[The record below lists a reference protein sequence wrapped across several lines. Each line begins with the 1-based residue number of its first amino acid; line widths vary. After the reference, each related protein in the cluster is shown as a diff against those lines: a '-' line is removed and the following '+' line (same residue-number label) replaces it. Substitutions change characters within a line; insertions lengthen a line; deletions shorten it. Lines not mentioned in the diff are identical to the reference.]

1 MVDFHIL
8 SLVDIEYIGD
18 PPVIDEIMKYR
29 MAIGE
34 IPADSAAVIRGAEQ
48 IRCTA
53 VKGIDRRVVDPEWF
67 GTSQKYVFGPDDYIV
82 GVEPE
87 DVDKILGSA
96 SGHQFRRVGDPLNE
110 IYLPRQPFRFV
121 DGVDIGGSD
130 GAKMKFSDLQK
141 LYSSS

>member
-8 SLVDIEYIGD
+8 NLVDIEYIGD

-29 MAIGE
+29 MTIGE
-34 IPADSAAVIRGAEQ
+34 IPPDAAAVIRGAEQ
-48 IRCTA
+48 TRCTA
-53 VKGIDRRVVDPEWF
+53 VQGIDIRVIDPEWF
-67 GTSQKYVFGPDDYIV
+67 GTSQRYVFGPSNFIV

-96 SGHQFRRVGDPLNE
+96 SGHQFRRVGDPLND

-121 DGVDIGGSD
+121 DGVDIGGAD
-130 GAKMKFSDLQK
+130 GARMKYSDLQK
-141 LYSSS
+141 LYGAS